1 MEYLEIEGGVPLKGE
16 VKISGAKNATFPV
29 LSAALLAK
37 GKMHIGNIPRILDV
51 EHFIEILK
59 EIGVGV
65 EYTDHGV
72 MLDTRGEISS
82 QVVQSEK
89 HSLRGTQTLLGALIG
104 RNGRAL
110 LPSLGGCNIG
120 TRPID
125 LHLKGLKQLGV
136 KVRWEEGYLIGET
149 DKLRGDSIYLD
160 FPSVG
165 ATENIIIASVLAE
178 GDTVIENAARE
189 PEIKNLVEFLN
200 KLGADI
206 KMNGSGIIKIKGVKS
221 LKPADFDIIPDRI
234 EAATFLIMGAITS
247 GDLTVKN
254 VHMHDFEPVTMKLK
268 ESGANIEILNEDSLR
283 VRANGDLKAVNIKTL
298 PYPGFPTDA
307 QPQMMALLS
316 VAEGSSVITETIFE
330 NRFRAAKE
338 LRKMGA
344 DIKVENNVA
353 FIKGVKELTAANVS
367 AVDLRGGAS
376 LITAALAARGTSRVM
391 NIYHVDRGYE
401 KIEKKLQMVGG
412 RVVRKKDNQVL

>member
-1 MEYLEIEGGVPLKGE
+1 MEYFEIEGGVPLKG
-16 VKISGAKNATFPV
+16 KITVSGAKNATFPV
-29 LSAALLAK
+29 LSAALLVK

-72 MLDTRGEISS
+72 MLDTRNDISS
-82 QVVQSEK
+82 KIIQSEK

-104 RNGRAL
+104 RNGAAM

-136 KVRWEEGYLIGET
+136 KVHWEEGYLVGKA
-149 DKLRGDSIYLD
+149 DKLKGDSVYLD

-165 ATENIIIASVLAE
+165 ATENIIIASVLARGE
-178 GDTVIENAARE
+178 TVIENAARE
-189 PEIKNLVEFLN
+189 PEIKNLVDFLN

-206 KMNGSGIIKIKGVKS
+206 HMNGSGIIKIRGVKE
-221 LKPADFDIIPDRI
+221 LKPADFEIIPDRI
-234 EAATFLIMGAITS
+234 EAATFMIMAAATK
-247 GDLTVKN
+247 GDLTIRN
-254 VHMHDFEPVTMKLK
+254 IHMHDFEPVTMKLK
-268 ESGANIEILNEDSLR
+268 EAGANVEPLSENSLKVSSSGRLN
-283 VRANGDLKAVNIKTL
+283 AVDIKTL

-316 VAEGSSVITETIFE
+316 VAKGSSVITETIFE
-330 NRFRAAKE
+330 NRFRAARE

-353 FIKGVKELTAANVS
+353 FVKGVEELVASDVS

-376 LITAALAARGTSRVM
+376 LVTAALVAKGTSRVL
-391 NIYHVDRGYE
+391 NIYHIDRGYE
-401 KIEKKLQMVGG
+401 KLEEKLQKVGG
-412 RVVRKKDNQVL
+412 RIVRKKGD

>member
-82 QVVQSEK
+82 RVIQSEK

>member
-59 EIGVGV
+59 EIGVGI

-82 QVVQSEK
+82 RVVQSEK

-178 GDTVIENAARE
+178 GNTVIENAARE

-268 ESGANIEILNEDSLR
+268 ESGANIEILNENSLR

>member
-16 VKISGAKNATFPV
+16 VRISGAKNAAFPV

-37 GKMHIGNIPRILDV
+37 GKMHISNIPHILDV

-72 MLDTRGEISS
+72 MLDTRKEISS
-82 QVVQSEK
+82 KVVQNEK

-104 RNGRAL
+104 RNGKAL

-125 LHLKGLKQLGV
+125 LHLKGLKHLGV
-136 KVRWEEGYLIGET
+136 KVKWEEGYLIGET
-149 DKLRGDSIYLD
+149 NRLRGDSIYLD

-178 GDTVIENAARE
+178 GTTVIENAARE
-189 PEIKNLVEFLN
+189 PEIKNLVDFLN

-206 KMNGSGIIKIKGVKS
+206 HMNGSGIVKIRGVKE

-234 EAATFLIMGAITS
+234 EAASFLIMGAITS
-247 GDLTVKN
+247 GDLTLRN

-268 ESGANIEILNEDSLR
+268 ESGAQIDVLNENSLR
-283 VRANGDLKAVNIKTL
+283 VKVDGRLKAVDIKTL

-353 FIKGVKELTAANVS
+353 FIKGVKELTAADVS

-376 LITAALAARGTSRVM
+376 LITAALAAKGVSRVL

-401 KIEKKLQMVGG
+401 KIEEKLQRVGG
-412 RVVRKKDNQVL
+412 RVVRKKDNQIL

>member
-1 MEYLEIEGGVPLKGE
+1 MEYLEIEGGTPLKGE
-16 VKISGAKNATFPV
+16 VKISGAKNATFPI
-29 LSAALLAK
+29 LSAALLTK
-37 GKMHIGNIPRILDV
+37 GKMHIGNIPHILDV

-72 MLDTRGEISS
+72 MLDTRNEISS
-82 QVVQSEK
+82 KIVQSKK

-104 RNGRAL
+104 RNGKAL

-136 KVRWEEGYLIGET
+136 KVKWEEGYLIGET
-149 DKLRGDSIYLD
+149 NKLKGDSIYLD

-178 GDTVIENAARE
+178 GTTVIENAARE

-200 KLGADI
+200 KLGANI
-206 KMNGSGIIKIKGVKS
+206 HMNGSGIVKIQGVKE

-247 GDLTVKN
+247 GDLTIRN
-254 VHMHDFEPVTMKLK
+254 IHMHDFEPVTMKLK
-268 ESGANIEILNEDSLR
+268 EAGATIDILDEKSLR
-283 VRANGDLKAVNIKTL
+283 VRANGRLKAVDIKTL

-307 QPQMMALLS
+307 QPQIMALLS
-316 VAEGSSVITETIFE
+316 VADGSSVITETIFE

-344 DIKVENNVA
+344 NIKIENNTA
-353 FIKGVKELTAANVS
+353 FIKGVKELTAADVS

-376 LITAALAARGTSRVM
+376 LITAALVAKGTSRVL

-401 KIEKKLQMVGG
+401 KIEEKLQRVGG
-412 RVVRKKDNQVL
+412 KVVRKKDDKVL

>member
-1 MEYLEIEGGVPLKGE
+1 MEYLEIEGGTPLKGE
-16 VKISGAKNATFPV
+16 VKISGAKNAAFPI
-29 LSAALLAK
+29 LSAALLTK
-37 GKMHIGNIPRILDV
+37 GKMHIGNIPHILDV

-72 MLDTRGEISS
+72 MLDTRNEISS
-82 QVVQSEK
+82 KIVQSKK

-104 RNGRAL
+104 RNGKAL

-136 KVRWEEGYLIGET
+136 KVKWEEGYLIGET
-149 DKLRGDSIYLD
+149 NKLKGDSIYLD

-178 GDTVIENAARE
+178 GTTVIENAARE

-200 KLGADI
+200 KLGANI
-206 KMNGSGIIKIKGVKS
+206 HMNGSGIVKIQGVKE

-247 GDLTVKN
+247 GDLTIRN
-254 VHMHDFEPVTMKLK
+254 IHMHDFEPVTMKLK
-268 ESGANIEILNEDSLR
+268 EAGATIDILDEKSLR
-283 VRANGDLKAVNIKTL
+283 VRANGRLKAVDIKTL

-307 QPQMMALLS
+307 QPQIMALLS
-316 VAEGSSVITETIFE
+316 VADGSSVITETIFE

-344 DIKVENNVA
+344 NIKIENNTA
-353 FIKGVKELTAANVS
+353 FIKGVKELTAADVS

-376 LITAALAARGTSRVM
+376 LITAALVAKGTSRVL

-401 KIEKKLQMVGG
+401 KIEEKLQRVGG
-412 RVVRKKDNQVL
+412 KVVRKKDDKVL